1 MKRFRKTM
9 GMLLAVIM
17 ISMTMFSGTIAHAA
31 GTMAFSVGTD
41 YGGLFGVDTTSDATN
56 ASDLYEIAGYNSS
69 VTAEKNYYY
78 YAEIKGA
85 WNQLGTDTMR
95 FRYNPY

>member
-56 ASDLYEIAGYNSS
+56 ASDFKRNCKKLYRDIHFYCYGSIDIPGNMSLALF
-69 VTAEKNYYY
+69 VCHADKR
-78 YAEIKGA
+78 I
-85 WNQLGTDTMR
+85 
-95 FRYNPY
+95 

>member
-56 ASDLYEIAGYNSS
+56 ASDLYEIAGYNS
-69 VTAEKNYYY
+69 YYSTQPTVS
-78 YAEIKGA
+78 I
-85 WNQLGTDTMR
+85 M
-95 FRYNPY
+95 